1 MEQLLEEARMRIRYE
16 KGAFS
21 SGYCLLENR
30 KIAVINKFLN
40 LEGRI
45 NALVEIINQIPVNK
59 DELSEEMRK
68 LYLTITKS
76 SPDTPTE
83 NTLNFE
89 ES

>member
-45 NALVEIINQIPVNK
+45 NALAEIINQIPVNK